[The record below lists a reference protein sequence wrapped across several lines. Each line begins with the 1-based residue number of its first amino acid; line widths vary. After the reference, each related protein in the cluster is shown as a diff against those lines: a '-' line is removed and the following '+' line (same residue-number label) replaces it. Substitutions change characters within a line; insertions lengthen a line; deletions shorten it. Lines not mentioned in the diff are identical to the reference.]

1 MDWFD
6 FVGFDDEFMV
16 GNIKFLFMFLEEE
29 RENFLSNMNI
39 YLLEVL
45 DYELDDKLVFWFF
58 IMKEDYKEFFKY
70 NIFKLG
76 GLIFI

>member
-16 GNIKFLFMFLEEE
+16 GNIKFLFMFLVEE

-39 YLLEVL
+39 YFLEVL

-58 IMKEDYKEFFKY
+58 IMKEEYKEFFKY